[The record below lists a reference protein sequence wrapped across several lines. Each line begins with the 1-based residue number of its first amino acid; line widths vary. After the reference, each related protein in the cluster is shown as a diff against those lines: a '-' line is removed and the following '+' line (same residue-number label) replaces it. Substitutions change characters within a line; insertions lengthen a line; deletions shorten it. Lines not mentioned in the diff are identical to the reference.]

1 MTTEDRDRIA
11 AEAEAAMLPLVLAAI
26 EAQGEA
32 AARALEDG
40 EDVEA
45 AIERASVVYLAT
57 LRATVPQAFAEAAS
71 LAYDALAPD

>member
-11 AEAEAAMLPLVLAAI
+11 ERTEALLVGLVEVALM
-26 EAQGEA
+26 AQGEA